1 MRTIEVVVKLEID
14 EDADVQEVVS
24 EMEYTFSHPAIKS
37 TEIVDLVTE
46 L

>member
-14 EDADVQEVVS
+14 ENADIQEVVA
-24 EMEYTFSHPAIKS
+24 EMDYTFSHPAIKS
-37 TEIVDLVTE
+37 TEIVDLITE